1 MKCGVGSVVL
11 LLLILQNLV
20 AAMIRGDLRDG
31 WHYLVTGI
39 SARDLQPTRMP
50 RQIIGSR

>member
-1 MKCGVGSVVL
+1 MKCGAGSVVL
-11 LLLILQNLV
+11 LVLLLQNLV
-20 AAMIRGDLRDG
+20 AAVIMGDLRDG

-39 SARDLQPTRMP
+39 SVRDLQPTRMP